1 LVTKKQ
7 KENIETPLLEVR
19 DLQTY
24 FYTADGIVKAV
35 DGVDL
40 NVYPKK
46 TLGIVGESGCGKS
59 ITTKSILRLIDRPG
73 RIINGTMNLY
83 DQDHEKSQDIASL
96 NSTDLKKVRGG
107 RISMIFQEPMTSFSP
122 IHTIGNQI
130 TEAITLHLDH
140 TKKEAIEI
148 AEDWLIR
155 VGMNNP
161 KQRLKQFAFELSG
174 GQRQRAMIAMA
185 LCTNPDVLIAD
196 EPTTALDVT
205 TQAQTLDLLN
215 ELQEKNGMSIIMI
228 THDLGVIAELADD
241 VNVMYLGKVVE
252 SGSLQEV
259 YKNPIHP
266 YTKSLLS
273 SIPSLATKHRERLPI
288 LQGTI
293 PHPVARPS
301 GCNFQPN
308 CKGDNPECLNG
319 EPIIIEESAGHNVLY
334 CGPCYKEHKCAWY
347 PRGV

>member
-1 LVTKKQ
+1 LVTKNK
-7 KENIETPLLEVR
+7 NINTDKALLEVR

-24 FYTADGIVKAV
+24 FYTADGVVKAV

-59 ITTKSILRLIDRPG
+59 ITTKSILRLIDNPG
-73 RIINGTMNLY
+73 KIINGTMNLY
-83 DQDHEKSQDIASL
+83 DQNHENSEDIATL
-96 NSTDLKKVRGG
+96 DKERLKKVRGG
-107 RISMIFQEPMTSFSP
+107 KISMIFQEPMTSFSP

-130 TEAITLHLDH
+130 TEAIMLHLDH
-140 TKKEAIEI
+140 SKNEAMEL

-161 KQRLKQFAFELSG
+161 KQRLRQYAFELSG

-185 LCTNPDVLIAD
+185 LCTNPDILIAD

-252 SGSLQEV
+252 SGSLEEV
-259 YKNPIHP
+259 YKNPMHP

-308 CKGDNPECLNG
+308 CEGEKKECKDAS
-319 EPIIIEESAGHNVLY
+319 PISIEEKPGHFVLY
-334 CGPCYKEHKCAWY
+334 CGVCYEKDKCAWY
-347 PRGV
+347 PRGI

>member
-1 LVTKKQ
+1 MVTKKR
-7 KENIETPLLEVR
+7 KEKTDTPLLEVR

-24 FYTADGIVKAV
+24 FYTADGTVRAV

-83 DQDHEKSQDIASL
+83 DEDHKNPQDIATL
-96 NSTDLKKVRGG
+96 DSTELKKVRGG

-140 TKKEAIEI
+140 TKEEATEL

-155 VGMNNP
+155 VGMSNP
-161 KQRLKQFAFELSG
+161 KQRLKQYAFELSG

-185 LCTNPDVLIAD
+185 LCTNPDILIAD

-241 VNVMYLGKVVE
+241 VNVMYLGKIVE
-252 SGSLQEV
+252 SGDIRQV
-259 YKNPIHP
+259 FKNPKHP
-266 YTKSLLS
+266 YTQALLS
-273 SIPSLATKHRERLPI
+273 SIPSLATGHREWLPI
-288 LQGTI
+288 LPGAI
-293 PHPVARPS
+293 PHPQARPK
-301 GCNFQPN
+301 GCPFNPR
-308 CKGDNPECLNG
+308 CKDFIQGTCDATFPKQE
-319 EPIIIEESAGHNVLY
+319 IIEEGHLVNCHLY
-334 CGPCYKEHKCAWY
+334 NK
-347 PRGV
+347 

>member
-1 LVTKKQ
+1 MVTKKK
-7 KENIETPLLEVR
+7 KENTDKALLEVR

-24 FYTADGIVKAV
+24 FYTADGVVKAV
-35 DGVDL
+35 DGVNL

-59 ITTKSILRLIDRPG
+59 ITTKSILRLIDNPG

-83 DQDHEKSQDIASL
+83 DNNHENPQDIL
-96 NSTDLKKVRGG
+96 TLDNQTLKKVRGG
-107 RISMIFQEPMTSFSP
+107 KISMIFQEPMTSFSP

-130 TEAITLHLDH
+130 TEAISLHLDH
-140 TKKEAIEI
+140 TKQEAMEL

-155 VGMNNP
+155 VGMSNP
-161 KQRLKQFAFELSG
+161 QQRLKQYAFELSG

-185 LCTNPDVLIAD
+185 LCTNPDILIAD

-252 SGSLQEV
+252 SGSIRQV
-259 YKNPIHP
+259 FKNPKHP
-266 YTKSLLS
+266 YTQALLS
-273 SIPSLATKHRERLPI
+273 SIPSLATGHRERLPI
-288 LQGTI
+288 LPGTL
-293 PHPVARPS
+293 PHPQARPN
-301 GCNFQPN
+301 GCPFNPRCNEFI
-308 CKGDNPECLNG
+308 KGTCDATFPEQ
-319 EPIIIEESAGHNVLY
+319 EKIEEGHLVNCHLY
-334 CGPCYKEHKCAWY
+334 NK
-347 PRGV
+347 

>member
-1 LVTKKQ
+1 MVTKKR
-7 KENIETPLLEVR
+7 KEKTDTPLLEVR

-24 FYTADGIVKAV
+24 FYTADGTVRAV

-83 DQDHEKSQDIASL
+83 DENHKNPQDIATL
-96 NSTDLKKVRGG
+96 DSTELKKVRGG

-140 TKKEAIEI
+140 TKEEATEL

-155 VGMNNP
+155 VGMSNP
-161 KQRLKQFAFELSG
+161 KERLKQYAFELSG

-185 LCTNPDVLIAD
+185 LCTNPDILIAD

-241 VNVMYLGKVVE
+241 VNVMYLGKIVE
-252 SGSLQEV
+252 SGDIRQV
-259 YKNPIHP
+259 FKNPKHP
-266 YTKSLLS
+266 YTQALLS
-273 SIPSLATKHRERLPI
+273 SIPSLATGHRERLPI
-288 LQGTI
+288 LPGAI
-293 PHPVARPS
+293 PHPQARPK
-301 GCNFQPN
+301 GCPFNPR
-308 CKGDNPECLNG
+308 CKDFIQGTCDATFPKQE
-319 EPIIIEESAGHNVLY
+319 IIEEGHLVNCHLY
-334 CGPCYKEHKCAWY
+334 NK
-347 PRGV
+347 

>member
-1 LVTKKQ
+1 MVTKKR
-7 KENIETPLLEVR
+7 KEKTDTPLLEVR

-24 FYTADGIVKAV
+24 FYTADGTVRAV

-83 DQDHEKSQDIASL
+83 DENHKNPQDIATL
-96 NSTDLKKVRGG
+96 DSTELKKVRGG

-140 TKKEAIEI
+140 TKEEATEL

-155 VGMNNP
+155 VGMSNP
-161 KQRLKQFAFELSG
+161 KQRLKQYAFELSG

-185 LCTNPDVLIAD
+185 LCTNPDILIAD

-241 VNVMYLGKVVE
+241 VNVMYLGKIVE
-252 SGSLQEV
+252 SGDIRQV
-259 YKNPIHP
+259 FKNPKHP
-266 YTKSLLS
+266 YTQALLS
-273 SIPSLATKHRERLPI
+273 SIPSLATGHRERLPI
-288 LQGTI
+288 LPGAI
-293 PHPVARPS
+293 PHPQARPK
-301 GCNFQPN
+301 GCPFNPR
-308 CKGDNPECLNG
+308 CKDFIQGTCDATFPKQE
-319 EPIIIEESAGHNVLY
+319 IIEEGHLVNCHLY
-334 CGPCYKEHKCAWY
+334 NK
-347 PRGV
+347 

>member
-1 LVTKKQ
+1 LVTKNKNNNTD
-7 KENIETPLLEVR
+7 KALLEVR

-24 FYTADGIVKAV
+24 FYTADGVVKAV

-59 ITTKSILRLIDRPG
+59 ITTKSILRLIDNPG
-73 RIINGTMNLY
+73 KIINGTMNLY
-83 DQDHEKSQDIASL
+83 DQNHENSQDIATL
-96 NSTDLKKVRGG
+96 DKERLKKVRGG
-107 RISMIFQEPMTSFSP
+107 KISMIFQEPMTSFSP

-130 TEAITLHLDH
+130 TEAIMLHLDH
-140 TKKEAIEI
+140 SKEEAMEL

-161 KQRLKQFAFELSG
+161 KQRLRQYAFELSG

-185 LCTNPDVLIAD
+185 LCTNPDILIAD

-252 SGSLQEV
+252 SGSLEEV
-259 YKNPIHP
+259 YKNPMHP

-308 CKGDNPECLNG
+308 CEGEKKECKDAS
-319 EPIIIEESAGHNVLY
+319 PISIEEKPGHFVLY
-334 CGPCYKEHKCAWY
+334 CGVCYEKDKCAWY
-347 PRGV
+347 PRGI